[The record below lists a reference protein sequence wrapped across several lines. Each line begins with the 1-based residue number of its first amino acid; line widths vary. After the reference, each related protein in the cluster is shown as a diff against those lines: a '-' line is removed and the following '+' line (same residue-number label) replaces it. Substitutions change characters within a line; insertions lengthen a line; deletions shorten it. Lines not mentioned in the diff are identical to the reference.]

1 MKLKMNVIN
10 LYQCD
15 SGFETSR
22 RVFDYHYMLYVH
34 RGKGRYVI
42 GNKTCPAIMGD
53 LFYVPPGVGNTIL
66 ADVEDPFLL
75 SGIEFVLQDQS
86 PENRMALAGLCHKT
100 NILKNSFLEETLQQM
115 VKEYHIGRMYSSQI
129 CSSLLGSLVMK
140 LLQSQVMG
148 GQEQDQMKG
157 QILDYIVEH
166 MQEGITHQELS
177 AVFACHKSTI
187 NRILTASTGMSL
199 KNYLIDLRL
208 KKAGELLKY
217 SNKSMSEIAELC
229 GYQSSIFF
237 SRQFKQKMGVT
248 PLHFRNCS
256 GNTPVGIITDTK

>member
-34 RGKGRYVI
+34 RGKGRYII

-53 LFYVPPGVGNTIL
+53 LFYVPPGIGNTIL
-66 ADVEDPFLL
+66 ADEKDPFLL
-75 SGIEFVLQDQS
+75 SGIEFVSLDQS
-86 PENRMALAGLCHKT
+86 SENKSALAGLNHKT
-100 NILKNSFLEETLQQM
+100 NILKNSFMRDTIQQM
-115 VKEYHIGRMYSSQI
+115 VKEYQIGRMYSSQI
-129 CSSLLGSLVMK
+129 CSSLLGALIMK
-140 LLQSQVMG
+140 LLQSQITGEM
-148 GQEQDQMKG
+148 EPDQIKG

-166 MQEGITHQELS
+166 MQEGVTHQELS
-177 AVFACHKSTI
+177 AAFACHKSTI
-187 NRILTASTGMSL
+187 NRILTAATGMSL

-237 SRQFKQKMGVT
+237 SRQFKQRMGVT
-248 PLHFRNCS
+248 PLHFRNYS
-256 GNTPVGIITDTK
+256 GIG

>member
-34 RGKGRYVI
+34 RGKGRYII

-53 LFYVPPGVGNTIL
+53 LFYVPPGIGNTIL
-66 ADVEDPFLL
+66 ADEKDPFLL
-75 SGIEFVLQDQS
+75 SGIEFVSLDQFS
-86 PENRMALAGLCHKT
+86 ENKTALAGLNHKT
-100 NILKNSFLEETLQQM
+100 NILKNSFMRDTIQQM
-115 VKEYHIGRMYSSQI
+115 VKEYQIGRMYSSQI
-129 CSSLLGSLVMK
+129 CSSLLGALVMK
-140 LLQSQVMG
+140 LLQSQITGEM
-148 GQEQDQMKG
+148 EPDQIKG

-166 MQEGITHQELS
+166 MQEGVTHQELS
-177 AVFACHKSTI
+177 AAFACHKSTI
-187 NRILTASTGMSL
+187 NRILTAATGMSL

-248 PLHFRNCS
+248 PLHFRNYS
-256 GNTPVGIITDTK
+256 GIG

>member
-34 RGKGRYVI
+34 RGKGRYII

-53 LFYVPPGVGNTIL
+53 LFYVPPGIGNTIL
-66 ADVEDPFLL
+66 ADEKDPFLL
-75 SGIEFVLQDQS
+75 SGIEFVSLDQS
-86 PENRMALAGLCHKT
+86 SENKTALAGLNHKT
-100 NILKNSFLEETLQQM
+100 NILKNSFMRDTIQQM
-115 VKEYHIGRMYSSQI
+115 VKEYQIGRMYSSQI
-129 CSSLLGSLVMK
+129 CSSLLGALVMK
-140 LLQSQVMG
+140 LLQSQITGEM
-148 GQEQDQMKG
+148 EPDQIKG

-166 MQEGITHQELS
+166 MQEGVTHQELS
-177 AVFACHKSTI
+177 SAFACHKSTI
-187 NRILTASTGMSL
+187 NRILTAATGMSL

-248 PLHFRNCS
+248 PLHFRNYS
-256 GNTPVGIITDTK
+256 GIG

>member
-34 RGKGRYVI
+34 RGKGRYII

-53 LFYVPPGVGNTIL
+53 LFYVPPGIGNTIL
-66 ADVEDPFLL
+66 ADEKDPFLL
-75 SGIEFVLQDQS
+75 SGIEFVSLDQS
-86 PENRMALAGLCHKT
+86 SENKSALAGLNHKT
-100 NILKNSFLEETLQQM
+100 NILKNSFMRDTIQQM
-115 VKEYHIGRMYSSQI
+115 VKEYQIGRMYSSQI
-129 CSSLLGSLVMK
+129 CSSLLGALVMK
-140 LLQSQVMG
+140 LLQSQITGEM
-148 GQEQDQMKG
+148 EPDQIKG

-166 MQEGITHQELS
+166 MQEGVTHQELS
-177 AVFACHKSTI
+177 AAFACHKSTI
-187 NRILTASTGMSL
+187 NRILTAATGMSL

-248 PLHFRNCS
+248 PLHFRYYS
-256 GNTPVGIITDTK
+256 GIG

>member
-15 SGFETSR
+15 LGFETSR

-34 RGKGRYVI
+34 RGKGRYMI
-42 GNKTCPAIMGD
+42 GNKTYPAIMGD
-53 LFYVPPGVGNTIL
+53 LFYVPPGLGNTIL
-66 ADVEDPFLL
+66 ADLEDPFLL
-75 SGIEFVLQDQS
+75 SGIEFTLQDQS
-86 PENRMALAGLCHKT
+86 AQNRSALAGLPHKT
-100 NILKNSFLEETLQQM
+100 NILKNGFLTDTIQQM
-115 VKEYHIGRMYSSQI
+115 VKEYQIGRMYSSQI
-129 CSSLLGSLVMK
+129 CSGLLGSLVMK
-140 LLQSQVMG
+140 LLQNQVTG
-148 GQEQDQMKG
+148 GLDQDQIKV

-166 MQEGITHQELS
+166 MQAGVTHQELS
-177 AVFACHKSTI
+177 RVFACHKSTV

-208 KKAGELLKY
+208 KKAGDLLKY

-237 SRQFKQKMGVT
+237 SRQFKQKMGLT
-248 PLHFRNCS
+248 PLHFRNNS
-256 GNTPVGIITDTK
+256 GGKL

>member
-15 SGFETSR
+15 SGFETAK

-34 RGKGRYVI
+34 RGRGRYMI
-42 GNKTCPAIMGD
+42 DNKTYPAIMGD

-66 ADVEDPFLL
+66 ADREDPFLL
-75 SGIEFVLQDQS
+75 SGIEFLLRNQS
-86 PENRMALAGLCHKT
+86 ADNRSALESLSYKT
-100 NILKNSFLEETLQQM
+100 NILKNSFLTDTIQQM
-115 VKEYHIGRMYSSQI
+115 VKEYQIGRLYSSQI
-129 CSSLLGSLVMK
+129 CSGLLGSLVMK
-140 LLQSQVMG
+140 LLQTQVTG
-148 GQEQDQMKG
+148 GADQDQIKG

-166 MQEGITHQELS
+166 MQEGVTHQELS
-177 AVFACHKSTI
+177 RIFACHKSTV

-237 SRQFKQKMGVT
+237 SRQFKQKMGIT
-248 PLHFRNCS
+248 PLHYRNNS
-256 GNTPVGIITDTK
+256 GGAVQS

>member
-15 SGFETSR
+15 LGFETSR

-34 RGKGRYVI
+34 RGKGRYMI
-42 GNKTCPAIMGD
+42 GNKTYPAIMGD
-53 LFYVPPGVGNTIL
+53 LFYVPPGLGNTIL
-66 ADVEDPFLL
+66 ADLEDPFLL
-75 SGIEFVLQDQS
+75 SGIEFTLQDQS
-86 PENRMALAGLCHKT
+86 AQNRAALAGLPHKT
-100 NILKNSFLEETLQQM
+100 NILKNGFLIDTIQQM
-115 VKEYHIGRMYSSQI
+115 VKEYQIGRMYSSQI
-129 CSSLLGSLVMK
+129 CSGLLGSLVMK
-140 LLQSQVMG
+140 LLQNQVTG
-148 GQEQDQMKG
+148 GLDQDQIKV

-166 MQEGITHQELS
+166 MQAGVTHQELS
-177 AVFACHKSTI
+177 RVFACHKSTV
-187 NRILTASTGMSL
+187 NRILTVSTGMSL

-248 PLHFRNCS
+248 PLHFRNNS
-256 GNTPVGIITDTK
+256 GGKL

>member
-34 RGKGRYVI
+34 RGKGRYII

-53 LFYVPPGVGNTIL
+53 LFYVPPGIGNTIL
-66 ADVEDPFLL
+66 ADEKDPFLL
-75 SGIEFVLQDQS
+75 SGIEFVSLDQS
-86 PENRMALAGLCHKT
+86 SENKSALARLNHKT
-100 NILKNSFLEETLQQM
+100 NILKNSFMRDTIQQM
-115 VKEYHIGRMYSSQI
+115 VKEYQIGRMYSSQI
-129 CSSLLGSLVMK
+129 CSSLLGALVMK
-140 LLQSQVMG
+140 LLQSQITGEM
-148 GQEQDQMKG
+148 EPDQIKG

-166 MQEGITHQELS
+166 MQEGVTHQELS
-177 AVFACHKSTI
+177 AAFACHKSTI
-187 NRILTASTGMSL
+187 NRILTAATGMSL

-248 PLHFRNCS
+248 PLHFRNYS
-256 GNTPVGIITDTK
+256 SIG